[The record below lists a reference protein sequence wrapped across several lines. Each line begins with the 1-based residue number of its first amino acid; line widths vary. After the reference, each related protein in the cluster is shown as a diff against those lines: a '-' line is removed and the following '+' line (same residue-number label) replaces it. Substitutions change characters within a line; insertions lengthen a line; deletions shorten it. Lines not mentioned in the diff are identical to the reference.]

1 MKAARDYVREAV
13 ATLCLTS
20 CATGCA
26 GVSFGGAVP
35 AKAIPPSTPA
45 DTAPAPARPRLTFG
59 GSAAYHT
66 FLNGGAPGM
75 TLHMTRLGGPGRA
88 SLNADVTAA
97 PGRRFVAV
105 DGGALVGPNFGA
117 GKAFVKVGASWM
129 FHPEHLGPGVVFG
142 LGAILPVDGSWALRT
157 EGTYRVYIADG
168 GVPVA
173 GLSVGLQKVRE

>member
-1 MKAARDYVREAV
+1 MSMGAAGLRGAMAV
-13 ATLCLTS
+13 LCL
-20 CATGCA
+20 A
-26 GVSFGGAVP
+26 VSPVL
-35 AKAIPPSTPA
+35 AKSAMVLAETTTPVELP
-45 DTAPAPARPRLTFG
+45 DTTPEPDRPRLAFG

-75 TLHMTRLGGPGRA
+75 TLHMTRLGGAGRA
-88 SLNADVTAA
+88 SLNAEVTAA

-105 DGGALVGPNFGA
+105 DGGALIGPNFGA